1 METFYSG
8 LELHQLLHITTIYSV
23 HYFEYG
29 KDYVYGGEE
38 HRFWEFV
45 YVDRGEVNI
54 TSGETQFLLH
64 QGECAFHEP
73 LEFHAVQ
80 ADGKSAPNLIVV
92 SFACQDEAM
101 DFFRHRI
108 IQVDEQG
115 RAYLASIIA
124 AARQCLLFALD
135 EKQNYL
141 MRREDCPPGT
151 EQILLLNLEL
161 FLLRLLGTQSQLPS
175 PGKRIPT
182 GMVTS
187 RNNERAQF
195 QYVKSYLL
203 SHISEHPTVAT
214 ICRETHLSV
223 SAVQKLVRRNTGMGV
238 NDYSSHLRID
248 AAKILIREQN
258 FSFSQIAARLG
269 YSSLSYFTRQFGR
282 ISGMSPTEYAKS
294 LEAFPA
300 YEEE

>member
-203 SHISEHPTVAT
+203 SHISEHP
-214 ICRETHLSV
+214 SV
-223 SAVQKLVRRNTGMGV
+223 
-238 NDYSSHLRID
+238 
-248 AAKILIREQN
+248 QN

>member
-54 TSGETQFLLH
+54 TSGESQLLLH

-73 LEFHAVQ
+73 MEFHAVH

-92 SFACQDEAM
+92 SFGCSDAAM

-115 RAYLASIIA
+115 RAYLASIIS

-161 FLLRLLGTQSQLPS
+161 FLLRLLGTQSQLPA
-175 PGKRIPT
+175 PGQRIPS

-187 RNNERAQF
+187 RNNEKAQF

-203 SHISEHPTVAT
+203 SHISEHPSVAT

-223 SAVQKLVRRNTGMGV
+223 SALQKLVRKSTGMGV

-248 AAKILIREQN
+248 AAKILIREKN

-269 YSSLSYFTRQFGR
+269 YSSLSYFTRQFR
-282 ISGMSPTEYAKS
+282 KISGMSPTEYAKS